1 MYNWLKQNWY
11 RIAIILIMLGAFGDF
26 PYSYY
31 QFLRWATAIASFYL
45 AYSAYKNKKVGWVWI
60 FAIIGILFNPI
71 IPFYLDREAWQFFN
85 LVVAIIYFISIFKF
99 KFNYGQQI

>member
-1 MYNWLKQNWY
+1 MNFLKQNWF
-11 RIAIILIMLGAFGDF
+11 RVAIILIMLGAFGDH
-26 PYSYY
+26 PYSYF

-45 AYSAYKNKKVGWVWI
+45 AYSAYNKNKTGWTWT

-71 IPFYLDREAWQFFN
+71 TPFYLERETWQVFN

-99 KFNYGQQI
+99 KIKVD

>member
-1 MYNWLKQNWY
+1 MV
-11 RIAIILIMLGAFGDF
+11 IILIMLIAFGDF

-45 AYSAYKNKKVGWVWI
+45 AYSAYKNKRIAWTWI

-71 IPFYLDREAWQFFN
+71 VPFYLERETWQFLN
-85 LVVAIIYFISIFKF
+85 LAVAVIFSVSLFKF
-99 KFNYGQQI
+99 KNIKP